1 MAIQE
6 IRPQNRREFMNK
18 LIEPYDP
25 KSGNPNQIFSE
36 PYKAGQPENNRALEI
51 SRKNDTDKDF
61 TVGIKD
67 INEAVSYYFTEVL
80 KLSVVQN
87 NTNVKVP
94 VIYGTSE
101 NWKSIQADGYYR
113 DGTSKLMA
121 PLLMFKRT
129 NITQNRNLGNK
140 LDGNVVK
147 NLQFFEKTYSK
158 RNEYSNFSVLNNRS
172 PEKEY
177 IVSITPDYVTIE
189 YSCMIW
195 TNFMEQMD
203 KLIESLNYASKSY
216 WGDPNKFQFYVS
228 IDSFDDSTSFSV
240 GEDRLIRSSF
250 NMTLNG
256 WLIPEIMKRD
266 LSAVN
271 KVYGASQIIFGLEV
285 AADDESFAKNK
296 RSEPV
301 AKLANIIAADTQN
314 VIINKN
320 ETGGTMID
328 PATLVY
334 LNTNKQLTSN
344 TYVNTQTARFG
355 AGWLTAPTGLPETSI
370 DNFTFFCNGQLIEKT
385 AILSFEQNVASTIS
399 TLIVDTDELGYSLSA
414 TDEIVAIG
422 KFI

>member
-1 MAIQE
+1 MAIQQ

-25 KSGNPNQIFSE
+25 KSGNPNEIFSE

-94 VIYGTSE
+94 VIYGNSE
-101 NWKSIQADGYYR
+101 NWKSVQADGYYR
-113 DGTSKLMA
+113 DGTSKLLA

-140 LDGNVVK
+140 LDGNIVK

-158 RNEYSNFSVLNNRS
+158 RNAYSNFSVLNGRS

-203 KLIESLNYASKSY
+203 KLIESLNYVSKSY

-271 KVYGASQIIFGLEV
+271 KVYGVSQITFGLEV
-285 AADDESFAKNK
+285 ATDDDLYAKKK
-296 RSEPV
+296 RTQPV
-301 AKLANIIAADTQN
+301 ARLGNIVAADTQILN
-314 VIINKN
+314 VINTTS
-320 ETGGTMID
+320 TGQIDSMII
-328 PATLVY
+328 TY
-334 LNTNKQLTSN
+334 LNTNKQILGD
-344 TYVNTQTARFG
+344 YVNPTTITFQ
-355 AGWLTAPTGLPETSI
+355 AGWLVAPTGLPPTSL
-370 DNFTFFCNGQLIEKT
+370 DSFMFFCNGQLIENA
-385 AILSFEQNVASTIS
+385 AIVSFTEASNIS
-399 TLIVDTDELGYSLSA
+399 TLVIDETELGFTFSID
-414 TDEIVAIG
+414 DEVIGIG
-422 KFI
+422 KFN